1 MDWLRLWHDMP
12 TDPKWRVIAKRSG
25 QSISTVIAVYNFM
38 LVCASESVERGTLT
52 SWKNVSIAAALD
64 IDEADVLSIYDAMQG
79 MVLDGDR
86 LTGWQRRQPNRED
99 YSTPRVAKHRSK
111 NETQCNADETQCNA
125 MKRNETPDKEEIR
138 RDKEKNRK
146 NTAALPMTKEIDV
159 LLKIDPALQTDLA
172 NKDRSPDIER
182 LLKTAKKI
190 VGQFGAAEVLRAW
203 DVLSSDQWYSDKGF
217 NNVWYLFGDDYERA
231 AVKIRK
237 LLAPRNGTIEPE
249 LKRNWVGGKP
259 I

>member
-1 MDWLRLWHDMP
+1 MNVWVRLWHDMP
-12 TDPKWRVIAKRSG
+12 TDIKWRVVSKKCGRPICE
-25 QSISTVIAVYNFM
+25 IVAVFTMM
-38 LVCASESVERGTLT
+38 LVNASQSEDRGTL
-52 SWKNVSIAAALD
+52 SNWNDEDVGAAIDLDAEAVKSIR
-64 IDEADVLSIYDAMQG
+64 DAMQG
-79 MVLDGDR
+79 KVLDGDY
-86 LTGWQRRQPNRED
+86 LTGWSRRQPKRED
-99 YSTPRVAKHRSK
+99 VNGYDRVKRYRQ
-111 NETQCNADETQCNA
+111 NETQCNA
-125 MKRNETPDKEEIR
+125 MKRSVTQNPTDKEEIR

-146 NTAALPMTKEIDV
+146 NAAALPMTQEIDV
-159 LLKIDPALQTDLA
+159 LLKIDPALQTDLS
-172 NKDRSPDIER
+172 NKNRAPDIEK
-182 LLKTAKKI
+182 LLKTAQKI

-203 DVLSSDQWYSDKGF
+203 DVLNSDQWYSDKGF